1 MDARTHAR
9 SMHGWGILHRAGRG
23 GQGLEIISALSA
35 VCSLRARARTHTPAD
50 TMREIQ
56 RDSEI
61 GWAEVGRG
69 STCVHVVL
77 ADLIRITQYAGRPAG
92 WPGSSAMGRRR
103 RGCVRACMRYQRA
116 IEEDPGSIGSTRQ
129 PRRTA
134 CCRPGRGE
142 RGSRRDQLLAAT
154 TSPLFWACI
163 CMCVVYALAS

>member
-1 MDARTHAR
+1 MNTHGRTHAR
-9 SMHGWGILHRAGRG
+9 TIDARMGNLAQGGERRSRAGDNLYALCCL
-23 GQGLEIISALSA
+23 QSA
-35 VCSLRARARTHTPAD
+35 RARAHTH
-50 TMREIQ
+50 IHLQ
-56 RDSEI
+56 I
-61 GWAEVGRG
+61 L
-69 STCVHVVL
+69 CVHVVL

>member
-23 GQGLEIISALSA
+23 GQGLEIISTLSA
-35 VCSLRARARTHTPAD
+35 VCSLRARAHTHTHLQ
-50 TMREIQ
+50 IL
-56 RDSEI
+56 
-61 GWAEVGRG
+61 
-69 STCVHVVL
+69 CVHVVL

-142 RGSRRDQLLAAT
+142 RGSRRDRPAGRHVCCQYAISAIASSHHFTPFLGVHMHVCGVR
-154 TSPLFWACI
+154 TS
-163 CMCVVYALAS
+163 